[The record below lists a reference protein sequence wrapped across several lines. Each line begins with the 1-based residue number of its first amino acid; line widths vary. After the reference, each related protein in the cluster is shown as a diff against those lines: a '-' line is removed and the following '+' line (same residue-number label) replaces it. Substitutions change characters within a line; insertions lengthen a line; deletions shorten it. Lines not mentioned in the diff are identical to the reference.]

1 MPRIKSITPIEN
13 SGIDIDTSKAIF
25 EQISRFA
32 GYGFN
37 KSHAAAYAA
46 ISFQT
51 AYLKTHHPEAFF
63 AAAMN
68 LHLDEV
74 KDIATFACELKARNV
89 PLWQPEINQSRARF
103 QPLKLKKRWQ
113 GRDFGIA
120 YALSAIRGVGISAAE
135 AIENERVK
143 NGPFNDIPDFTT
155 RMADAVNRTALTA
168 LAKAGAFDS
177 FGVSRAQ
184 ALGEVEGHRGR
195 SDTHQMS
202 MFDAMDAAPVIRIA
216 DLSNDE
222 VLDHEFDVLG
232 HYMSAHPLDDLQ
244 PRLIEEN
251 LYFSDFVLQ
260 GSTRNMRKAAMP
272 AVVTDTDVRRTNA
285 GDLMAIL
292 TLSDPTGT
300 YEALC
305 FGETW
310 SEIRSLVRKKSRL
323 VFDMGISI
331 RGDERRLIVEGV
343 TSLGAG
349 LAKAA

>member
-13 SGIDIDTSKAIF
+13 SGLETATSEAIF

-51 AYLKTHHPEAFF
+51 AYLKAHHPEAFF

-74 KDIATFACELKARNV
+74 KDIATFACELKTRNI
-89 PLWQPEINQSRARF
+89 PLWQPSINQSRAKF

-113 GRDFGIA
+113 GHDFGVS
-120 YALSAIRGVGISAAE
+120 YALSAIRGVGTSAAE
-135 AIENERVK
+135 AIEVNRKE
-143 NGPFNDIPDFTT
+143 NGPFTDIENFTE
-155 RMADAVNRTALTA
+155 RMSDAVNRTALIA
-168 LAKAGAFDS
+168 LAKAGAFDC

-184 ALGEVEGHRGR
+184 ALGEVEGHRTRG
-195 SDTHQMS
+195 STQQMS
-202 MFDAMDAAPVIRIA
+202 MFDAMDAAPVIQIA
-216 DLSNDE
+216 DLSRDD
-222 VLDHEFDVLG
+222 VLDQEFDVLG
-232 HYMSAHPLDDLQ
+232 HYMSAHPLDDMT
-244 PRLIEEN
+244 PRLMEEN
-251 LYFSDFVLQ
+251 LYFSNFVLKDT
-260 GSTRNMRKAAMP
+260 TRNMRKASMP

-292 TLSDPTGT
+292 TLSDPEGT

-305 FGETW
+305 FEETW
-310 SEIRSLVRKKSRL
+310 KEIRSMVRKKTRL
-323 VFDMGISI
+323 VFDMGVSI
-331 RGDERRLIVEGV
+331 RGEERRLIVEGA
-343 TSLGAG
+343 SSIGAE
-349 LAKAA
+349 LAAAA